1 MTGDEFAKRAAGLL
15 ANEAG
20 LLASLP
26 PETKNWVAVG
36 GFCCCQDSG
45 ECPALD
51 YDTRVVNF
59 DDFETTGTGEPCPLG
74 KTKCCFSDRK
84 LVKQFQVSL
93 DGFLE

>member
-1 MTGDEFAKRAAGLL
+1 MKIVNVM
-15 ANEAG
+15 NENK
-20 LLASLP
+20 
-26 PETKNWVAVG
+26 TKTIYLCSSQNI
-36 GFCCCQDSG
+36 SINISI
-45 ECPALD
+45 ELH
-51 YDTRVVNF
+51 TRVVNF